1 MSANRTVRTAKACS
15 AHLRIRLRPKDRTI
29 KPTPFKSVKP
39 PNPKNVPLFPK
50 PPINR
55 RGAVTKRLPIPSN
68 NISQAII
75 ITRIGAFGFVFSVS
89 DEAGEFV
96 G

>member
-1 MSANRTVRTAKACS
+1 MSANRTVRTVKACS
-15 AHLRIRLRPKDRTI
+15 AHLRIRLRPKDMTM
-29 KPTPFKSVKP
+29 KPAPFKSVKP

-55 RGAVTKRLPIPSN
+55 RGAVIRRLPIPSN
-68 NISQAII
+68 SISQAIT
-75 ITRIGAFGFVFSVS
+75 ITKTGAFGFVFSVF
-89 DEAGEFV
+89 DEVGEFA